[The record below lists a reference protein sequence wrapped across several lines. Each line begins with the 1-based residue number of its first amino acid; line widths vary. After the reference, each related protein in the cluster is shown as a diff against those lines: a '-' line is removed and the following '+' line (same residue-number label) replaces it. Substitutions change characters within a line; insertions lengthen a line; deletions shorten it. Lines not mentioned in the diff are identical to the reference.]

1 MVERHQ
7 FLPCLNRI
15 ETTEDAI
22 ISSLVVQ
29 FIRHTIIIHEFYTM
43 AHINSTFL

>member
-15 ETTEDAI
+15 ETNKTSI
-22 ISSLVVQ
+22 ISNLIVQ

-43 AHINSTFL
+43 AHINSTFP